1 MDFGLMESV
10 ARQTAALGTPR
21 VLLTGGE
28 PLSYRHIV
36 RCVEMISS
44 LGMKAVISTSGIGM
58 DAAMCRALSGA
69 GLYEIYVS
77 LNGSGAE
84 VHALSRTSW
93 EDAVRAI
100 RAAVSLGLRC
110 GVNWVARG
118 DNAADFSAFVRFCEA
133 SGVREIC
140 VLSNKKR
147 GGHVDSPA
155 TPGDVRAVA
164 DFIRSYPKRGFFSV
178 DLCYPRLN
186 RALGW
191 DVSRFHRSCPAG
203 RYFFDG
209 MADGSML
216 PCRHRNDALPAP
228 PDRGAAEYWRS
239 LQGAAWPR
247 RACV

>member
-1 MDFGLMESV
+1 MDFGLMEIV

-84 VHALSRTSW
+84 VHALSRTCW

-140 VLSNKKR
+140 VL
-147 GGHVDSPA
+147 
-155 TPGDVRAVA
+155 
-164 DFIRSYPKRGFFSV
+164 
-178 DLCYPRLN
+178 
-186 RALGW
+186 
-191 DVSRFHRSCPAG
+191 
-203 RYFFDG
+203 
-209 MADGSML
+209 
-216 PCRHRNDALPAP
+216 
-228 PDRGAAEYWRS
+228 
-239 LQGAAWPR
+239 
-247 RACV
+247 